1 MEKKENFQNKSIS
14 LDDYFDWII
23 KNKKRI
29 DNQKK
34 QKEWMIKNQ
43 IKKVRARKPKKS

>member
-29 DNQKK
+29 DNIEKSKK
-34 QKEWMIKNQ
+34 WIIKNL
-43 IKKVRARKPKKS
+43 KKRKQTKS